1 MRVLHSVLV
10 LAVVFGVSGAA
21 AQDSDKPKDKP
32 PAWWM
37 AKPDA
42 DAKAPAEA
50 KRDVPKPEGEK
61 DKEAKR
67 DAPHVVLPPQ
77 RMKNSSPPRV
87 RATARV
93 VKLAPRERLVYR
105 LANMPCHEVASSI
118 NKLLESEA
126 KFSGENT
133 TLVIPEVV
141 TNSLIISG
149 TPDAIHE
156 TVKLVEQFDVA
167 PQMVCV
173 QVVIGLMESSA
184 ELSLLAADPDGPNL
198 SCSYEEACELIEK
211 YSKSGAVKV
220 LARPQVTTLNNQAAF
235 IQAGQRVP
243 TLSLSKDGAVA
254 KTDMQNVG
262 IIIGLTPRIAPD
274 QSVTMEVDIEKSEVN
289 PNEPGVP
296 LGVDNK
302 GNVIL
307 SPKIDTMTL
316 QTTVKTPPRQATI
329 VGGMALQDGDK
340 RGELVFVIMPH
351 IVEP

>member
-1 MRVLHSVLV
+1 MRVLHSVLI
-10 LAVVFGVSGAA
+10 LAAILGVSQAA
-21 AQDSDKPKDKP
+21 AQESDKPKEKP

-37 AKPDA
+37 TKPDA
-42 DAKAPAEA
+42 DAQKTDEA
-50 KRDVPKPEGEK
+50 KRDAPKPEGEK
-61 DKEAKR
+61 NKEAKR
-67 DAPHVVLPPQ
+67 DTPVLIF
-77 RMKNSSPPRV
+77 RTDGLKASPPRV

-105 LANMPCHEVASSI
+105 LANMPCRDVANSI
-118 NKLLESEA
+118 NELLRSEA
-126 KFSGENT
+126 KLSGENT
-133 TLVIPEVV
+133 TIVIPDAI

-173 QVVIGLMESSA
+173 QVIIGLVDSSK
-184 ELSLLAADPDGPNL
+184 ELSLLTVDPDGPNL

-211 YSKSGAVKV
+211 YSESGAVKV
-220 LARPQVTTLNNQAAF
+220 LARPQVTTLNSQPAF

-254 KTDMQNVG
+254 STDMQNVG

-316 QTTVKTPPRQATI
+316 QTTVKTLPRQATI
-329 VGGMALQDGDK
+329 IGGMALQNGDK
-340 RGELVFVIMPH
+340 RGELVLVVMPH
-351 IVEP
+351 VVEP

>member
-1 MRVLHSVLV
+1 MRVLHGVLI

-42 DAKAPAEA
+42 DAKTPAES

-61 DKEAKR
+61 DREAKR
-67 DAPHVVLPPQ
+67 DVPSVFPGAATLQ
-77 RMKNSSPPRV
+77 SSPPRV
-87 RATARV
+87 RATAKV

-105 LANMPCHEVASSI
+105 LTNMPCHDVASSI

-173 QVVIGLMESSA
+173 QVIIGLVQSSE
-184 ELSLLAADPDGPNL
+184 ELSPLAADPDGPNL
-198 SCSYEEACELIEK
+198 SCSYEEACELIK
-211 YSKSGAVKV
+211 KFSDSGAVKV
-220 LARPQVTTLNNQAAF
+220 LARPQLTTLDNQGASLQ
-235 IQAGQRVP
+235 IGQRVP
-243 TLSLSKDGAVA
+243 TLSFSKDGNVA
-254 KTDMQNVG
+254 TAHMQDVG

-274 QSVTMEVDIEKSEVN
+274 QSVTMEIDIEKSEVN

-307 SPKIDTMTL
+307 SPKVDTVTL
-316 QTTVKTPPRQATI
+316 QTTVKTLPRQATI
-329 VGGMALQDGDK
+329 IGGMALQEGDK

-351 IVEP
+351 VVEP